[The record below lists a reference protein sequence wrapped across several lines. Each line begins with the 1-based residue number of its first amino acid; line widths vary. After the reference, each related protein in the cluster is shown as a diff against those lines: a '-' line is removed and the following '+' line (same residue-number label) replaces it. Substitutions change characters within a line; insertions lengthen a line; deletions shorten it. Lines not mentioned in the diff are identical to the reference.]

1 MQSKDKNE
9 QFSGKL
15 NQLVNGY
22 LKQEKKLTLIHH
34 YYVNKVQFPGYRSS
48 FSYKD
53 IALSEQLLEEVDL
66 KMISGHLHLPFQH
79 KNYLCVGSAW
89 ATSPLESN
97 QLKGFF
103 SLNQGELCFFGQQLI
118 NYFELETKELVD
130 EQFLSTFFE
139 NLIQQTKKNLVSTPF
154 YQGSYCEYPEL
165 DLKKTILTL
174 KVNQLDYEQVDQW
187 IASELRT
194 QLLDF
199 RLKKSSAQVKD
210 LLTQLEKPDQ
220 DQLQTF

>member
-34 YYVNKVQFPGYRSS
+34 YYINKVQFPGYRSS

-66 KMISGHLHLPFQH
+66 KMISGHLHLPFQY

-174 KVNQLDYEQVDQW
+174 KVNQLDYEHLDQW
-187 IASELRT
+187 IAPELRT

-210 LLTQLEKPDQ
+210 LLVQLEKPDQ